1 MRRGPADAA
10 PRSKLRDQ
18 LETGESSRVHLMDYG
33 GSPYDEPYA
42 RPRRGTNYFAWTI
55 TILLLTGFALAA
67 WLGSFYVFD
76 QPERPDS
83 YRILQK
89 LHKID
94 QPKRFQLTAAPAGEF
109 LSAKQ
114 LYDRYIGMGSA
125 ELARA
130 NAELAR
136 NYIRNYQLVRGLVP
150 YVVGRYTIVAAREL
164 GPDDVFT
171 SGMVA
176 LMNAADSG
184 EVLLEHL
191 YPANPETLPLMKQ
204 TLNVGLEVKLERT
217 HDISAVIHAE
227 RLVDGRIMITAVPL
241 LYGSYTVTRGLGTF
255 RLEPPLSLNLAA
267 GWPLFK
273 AEERATIEQ
282 RITEARQ
289 KIVAA
294 QRPVPIPGLSPS
306 ATPPPADNQL
316 VRVEQARPVSTPALI
331 PILAKGGKLA
341 EATPSSKG
349 HKGRK
354 QKLDSPAPAVTPA
367 QRSIAQNSPAPT
379 STSITVAS
387 ALTPKPPVA
396 TPASTV
402 AAAAA
407 PTPNASGAAQAPP
420 ATAAT
425 PVPVLPALPVPADT
439 SAGTLA
445 SNAGGGSWKTF
456 PAGKMPLGR
465 LIGTGDL
472 RDVAE
477 RGLAGERVYL
487 KGQFVVNFSDANRA
501 VLRPRTKLTD
511 KVLHFGG
518 GSSARIIVEFP
529 AGYTPPQQGAVVSR
543 DEMRPFEITEVRKQ
557 EDGQLNVF
565 VREIMQPK

>member
-1 MRRGPADAA
+1 MRLLVRNCATSLK
-10 PRSKLRDQ
+10 REK
-18 LETGESSRVHLMDYG
+18 SSRVHVMDYG
-33 GSPYDEPYA
+33 VSPYDEPYA
-42 RPRRGTNYFAWTI
+42 RPRRGINYFAWTI
-55 TILLLTGFALAA
+55 AILLLTGFALAA
-67 WLGSFYVFD
+67 WLGSFYIFN

-83 YRILQK
+83 YRILQR

-109 LSAKQ
+109 LNAKQ
-114 LYDRYIGMGSA
+114 LYDRYIGMRSA

-150 YVVGRYTIVAAREL
+150 YVVGRFTIVAAREL

-171 SGMVA
+171 SGMVVLA
-176 LMNAADSG
+176 NDVESG
-184 EVLLEHL
+184 ELVMEHL
-191 YPANPETLPLMKQ
+191 YPANPESLPLMKQ
-204 TLNVGLEVKLERT
+204 TLNAGLEVKLERT
-217 HDISAVIHAE
+217 HDLSAVIHAE

-273 AEERATIEQ
+273 AQERAAIEQ
-282 RITEARQ
+282 RIAEFRQ
-289 KIVAA
+289 KNAA
-294 QRPVPIPGLSPS
+294 EQGQVPIPGLSPS
-306 ATPPPADNQL
+306 ATPPPAGNQL
-316 VRVEQARPVSTPALI
+316 VRVEQARPVSTPALT

-341 EATPSSKG
+341 EATPSPKG
-349 HKGRK
+349 RKGRK
-354 QKLDSPAPAVTPA
+354 QKLESPAPAATPA
-367 QRSIAQNSPAPT
+367 QPVIAQNSPVPT
-379 STSITVAS
+379 STPIAVAS
-387 ALTPKPPVA
+387 APTPKIPVA
-396 TPASTV
+396 TPA
-402 AAAAA
+402 
-407 PTPNASGAAQAPP
+407 PTIATAQAPP
-420 ATAAT
+420 ATTAT

-487 KGQFVVNFSDANRA
+487 RGQFVVNFSDANRA

-511 KVLHFGG
+511 KVLHFGK
-518 GSSARIIVEFP
+518 GSAERIIVEFP
-529 AGYTPPQQGAVVSR
+529 AGYTPPQQGAVVNR

-565 VREIMQPK
+565 VREIMQPH

>member
-18 LETGESSRVHLMDYG
+18 LETGESSRVHVMDYG
-33 GSPYDEPYA
+33 VSPYDEPYA
-42 RPRRGTNYFAWTI
+42 RRRRGTNYFAWTI
-55 TILLLTGFALAA
+55 AILLLTGFALAA
-67 WLGSFYVFD
+67 WLGSFYIFD

-83 YRILQK
+83 YRILQR

-109 LSAKQ
+109 LNAKQ

-164 GPDDVFT
+164 GPNDVLT
-171 SGMVA
+171 SGMVVLA
-176 LMNAADSG
+176 TAVDSG
-184 EVLLEHL
+184 ELLMEHL
-191 YPANPETLPLMKQ
+191 YPANPEALPLMKQ

-227 RLVDGRIMITAVPL
+227 RLLDGRIMITAVPL

-273 AEERATIEQ
+273 AEERATIEK
-282 RITEARQ
+282 RITEFRQ
-289 KIVAA
+289 NIAA
-294 QRPVPIPGLSPS
+294 VQGSVSMPGLSPS

-316 VRVEQARPVSTPALI
+316 VRVEQARPVSTPALT
-331 PILAKGGKLA
+331 PILAKGGKLT
-341 EATPSSKG
+341 ETTPSPKG
-349 HKGRK
+349 RKAGRK
-354 QKLDSPAPAVTPA
+354 QKLESPAPAATPA
-367 QRSIAQNSPAPT
+367 QPVIAQNSPVPT
-379 STSITVAS
+379 STPIAVAS
-387 ALTPKPPVA
+387 APTPKAPVA
-396 TPASTV
+396 TPASAIAT
-402 AAAAA
+402 
-407 PTPNASGAAQAPP
+407 AQAPP
-420 ATAAT
+420 ATTAT
-425 PVPVLPALPVPADT
+425 PVPVLPAQPVPADT

-465 LIGTGDL
+465 LIGTSDL

-565 VREIMQPK
+565 VREIMQPR